1 MAACIIRLLAAL
13 AIAAG
18 ALTAQPGVCDRCHR
32 EIAEKFRRTGMG
44 RSFYKPQKLAP
55 AQTFYH
61 AASDTYFTTIERDG
75 RFYQRRW
82 QKGFDGR
89 DTNID
94 EKLIDYVM
102 GSGNHVQA
110 FLHRTGRNTLQQ
122 LPLGWYAENGGSWA
136 MSPGYDRPDYPGS
149 TRQITYECMF
159 CHNAYPQIPA
169 GHDDPGAPPE
179 FAGPMPLGIDC
190 ERCHGPAQRH
200 VETAGRAGA
209 TLQQIRASIVN
220 PKRLTADREAEVC
233 MQCHLETTSGTLPHS
248 IRRFDRAPF
257 SYIPGQPLGD
267 FHIAFDRAG
276 GMGDRFEI
284 AHAAYRMRQ
293 SQCFLRSGG
302 QSAGKLRCTTCHDPH
317 SIPRGDAA
325 TAHYNSICT
334 QCHSAQFQTK
344 VAAGNHTK
352 APDCISCHMPKR
364 RTDDA
369 VHVAMTDHR
378 ILARQP
384 AGLMAEKAERI
395 EPEYRGEVVPYYP
408 PAAAST
414 PAASNPAASNP
425 AASNPADALLYL
437 ALAQVLEQSNLKSG
451 LAQLE
456 NALGKY
462 RPKQPEFYAGFADA
476 LTAQIGPAAALPW
489 YREAASHAPGSAG
502 FLRRLGSAEMQSGQ
516 PEQAEATLRRAVAM
530 APQDAGAWGMLGQV
544 LWQQKRT
551 AASQSA
557 FERAL
562 KIDPELP
569 ELHGSFGTLLLSTG
583 AADRAEQ
590 EFREAVRVQPGN
602 ATLRANLASLLA
614 SRGQIPEAR
623 YEFRQSIRLN
633 GNLAE
638 ARLNYARLLASLD
651 ETAEAERQAQAA
663 VEANGKL
670 AGAHQLLGALKS
682 MRGDLNTA
690 VHELQTAVELQPDLW
705 RAQFQLGETLARQGD
720 LAAARLHLNLAVQ
733 GADPE
738 ASASAAEALR
748 RLRP

>member
-13 AIAAG
+13 AIASG

-32 EIAEKFRRTGMG
+32 EIADNFSRTGMG

-55 AQTFYH
+55 GQTFYH
-61 AASDTYFTTIERDG
+61 AASDTWFTTIERDG

-110 FLHRTGRNTLQQ
+110 FLHRTSRNTLQQ
-122 LPLGWYAENGGSWA
+122 LPLGWYAEKGGSWA

-169 GHDDPGAPPE
+169 GHEEPGAPPE
-179 FAGPMPLGIDC
+179 FTGSLPLGIDC
-190 ERCHGPAQRH
+190 ERCHGPGKRH

-209 TLQQIRASIVN
+209 TLREIRASIVN
-220 PKRLTADREAEVC
+220 PKRLSADREAEVC
-233 MQCHLETTSGTLPHS
+233 MQCHLETTSGTLPRS

-257 SYIPGQPLGD
+257 SYTAGQPLGD

-284 AHAAYRMRQ
+284 AHAGYRMRQ
-293 SQCFLRSGG
+293 SQCFLRSEGR
-302 QSAGKLRCTTCHDPH
+302 LRCTTCHDPH

-325 TAHYNSICT
+325 VLHYNSVCG
-334 QCHSAQFQTK
+334 QCHAAQFRTA
-344 VAAGNHTK
+344 VAAGKHTNS
-352 APDCISCHMPKR
+352 PDCISCHMPKR

-384 AGLMAEKAERI
+384 AGLLAEKPERI

-408 PAAAST
+408 
-414 PAASNPAASNP
+414 SNV
-425 AASNPADALLYL
+425 ASNPADASLYR
-437 ALAQVLEQSNLKSG
+437 ALAQVIEKSNLKSG

-462 RPKQPEFYAGFADA
+462 NPREAEFYAGFADA
-476 LTAQIGPAAALPW
+476 LTAQSGPAAALPW
-489 YREAASHAPGSAG
+489 YEQAVRHAPNSAG
-502 FLRRLGSAEMQSGQ
+502 ILRRLGSAEMQSGQ
-516 PEQAEATLRRAVAM
+516 IPRAEATLRKVVGLATD
-530 APQDAGAWGMLGQV
+530 DAGAWGMLGQV

-551 AASQSA
+551 AESQSA

-562 KIDPELP
+562 KLDPELP
-569 ELHGSFGTLLLSTG
+569 ELHGSLGTLLLSTG
-583 AADRAEQ
+583 AADLGEQ
-590 EFREAVRVQPGN
+590 EFREAVRIQPGN

-614 SRGQIPEAR
+614 SRGRIPEAR
-623 YEFRQSIRLN
+623 YEFNQSIRLN

-638 ARLNYARLLASLD
+638 SRLNYARLLASVD
-651 ETAEAERQAQAA
+651 ETAEAEVQAQAA
-663 VEANGKL
+663 VAANGKL

-682 MRGDLNTA
+682 MRGDLAAA
-690 VHELQTAVELQPDLW
+690 VRELQTAVELQPNLW

-720 LAAARLHLNLAVQ
+720 LAAAREHLNLAAQ

-738 ASASAAEALR
+738 ARASALEVLR
-748 RLRP
+748 SLRP